1 MIRVLPFLLL
11 FPTVVAARAARE
23 GAAEGDIARFSIL
36 ADGLYRGGQPT
47 AQGFQFLKE
56 KGIKTIINLRAEDNT
71 ESEIVQTLGMHYV
84 QIPVDEVLPWS
95 QLPPASIAKYFEL
108 INNPANYPIFF
119 HCKRG
124 ADRTGAF
131 AALYR
136 IAIQGWNATKAY
148 EEARE
153 IGMRWY
159 FGGLKMQIYQFHP
172 PANIA
177 ELQTTITP
185 NNLRN

>member
-1 MIRVLPFLLL
+1 MTRVLAFLFL
-11 FPTVVAARAARE
+11 FPTLLAARPGGE

-36 ADGLYRGGQPT
+36 GNGLYRGGQPT
-47 AQGFQFLKE
+47 AEGFQFLKE
-56 KGIKTIINLRAEDNT
+56 KGVKTIINLRAEDNT
-71 ESEIVQTLGMHYV
+71 ESEIVQALGMHYV
-84 QIPVDEVLPWS
+84 QIPVDEVRPWS

-131 AALYR
+131 SALYR
-136 IAIQGWNATKAY
+136 IAFQGWNPRKAY
-148 EEARE
+148 EEARN

-159 FGGLKMQIYQFHP
+159 FGGLKTQIYQFHP
-172 PANIA
+172 PADTA
-177 ELQTTITP
+177 ELQTAMKP
-185 NNLRN
+185 